1 MRWFTFLGLFIL
13 SWFVYFVQ
21 DLVLEDYLKGSISLT
36 LIVAISIKV
45 IIFFLL
51 FNLAS
56 KLFDKYQKKT
66 STKVLLIVTAF
77 FIVFVIIAIADNL
90 WYEYYGDWLIK

>member
-13 SWFVYFVQ
+13 SWFLYFVQ

-36 LIVAISIKV
+36 LIVAIIIKV

-77 FIVFVIIAIADNL
+77 L
-90 WYEYYGDWLIK
+90 WCNQLKETEFQKSTFYD

>member
-13 SWFVYFVQ
+13 SWFLYFVK

-36 LIVAISIKV
+36 LIVAIIIKV

>member
-1 MRWFTFLGLFIL
+1 MHWFTFLGLFIL

-21 DLVLEDYLKGSISLT
+21 DFLLEDYLKGSISLT
-36 LIVAISIKV
+36 LVVAISIKV

-66 STKVLLIVTAF
+66 RTKVLLIVAAF
-77 FIVFVIIAIADNL
+77 FIVFVIIATADNL
-90 WYEYYGDWLIK
+90 WYEHYGDWLIK

>member
-13 SWFVYFVQ
+13 SWFLYFVQ

-36 LIVAISIKV
+36 LIVAIIIKV